1 MEKGMIFLKIHL
13 HFILPIQYQK
23 KKMYDIINKPTATY
37 ITKSERYSG
46 QESVDCSQKCTWST
60 LKRKVSLVT
69 FSWLVTP
76 LPDIIVPK
84 TKHFFFWN
92 SPWLTIRTMKDRRHT
107 SFNLLARL
115 PVNLKSSSQNTLCCQ
130 MLLLRIFLFFFFY
143 LKFQICTK
151 RKRKTTTRFKY
162 REKAKLFFWP
172 FTHAN

>member
-23 KKMYDIINKPTATY
+23 KKMYDFINKPTATY

-76 LPDIIVPK
+76 LPDIMVPK

-130 MLLLRIFLFFFFY
+130 MLLLRIFLFFFFN

-151 RKRKTTTRFKY
+151 RKRKTTTRFKH

>member
-23 KKMYDIINKPTATY
+23 KKMYDFINKPTATY

-130 MLLLRIFLFFFFY
+130 MLLLRIFLFFFFN